1 LIEVKPRFLRGGI
14 IRPMTDRVVL
24 FSDVA
29 GSTSLYEVLGDK
41 RAFALIEQ
49 CLDTMSKCTEEL
61 HGRVVKTIGDAV
73 MAVFD
78 DADAAAAAATE
89 MQLRVDKLTPATGV
103 KLGLRIGF
111 HYGPVVDQEKDKDV
125 FGDTVNLASRL
136 CDLASRGQVITS
148 KETAQHL
155 SPLFAANLRKLY
167 AIQVKGREKEV
178 ELIEIVWQSAT
189 EELTAITAPVAPGA
203 GTAVI
208 ELELAGTRI
217 DVGPERRKVTI
228 GRDHEADFTIRD
240 DRVSRAHAMIERRR
254 GHFFL
259 VDHSANG
266 SYVTLEGKPEMDVH
280 REELTLLGHGWI
292 TFGRPRAEAH
302 QVLEFRIVETWR
314 PERAAP
320 AAAPATAHA

>member
-1 LIEVKPRFLRGGI
+1 
-14 IRPMTDRVVL
+14 MTDRAVL
-24 FSDVA
+24 FADVA

-49 CLDTMSKCTEEL
+49 CLDTMSRCTTEL

-73 MAVFD
+73 MSVFD
-78 DADAAAAAATE
+78 DTDSAAAAASE
-89 MQLRVDKLTPATGV
+89 MQLRVDKLGPATGA

-111 HYGPVVDQEKDKDV
+111 HYGPVVEQEKDQDV

-148 KETAQHL
+148 KETAQRL
-155 SPLFAANLRKLY
+155 SSMFAANLRKLY

-189 EELTAITAPVAPGA
+189 EELTAITAPAAPGA
-203 GTAVI
+203 GIAVL
-208 ELELAGTRI
+208 ELELGGTRI
-217 DVGPERRKVTI
+217 DVGPERRKVTF

-240 DRVSRAHAMIERRR
+240 DQVSRAHANIERRR

-266 SYVTLEGKPEMDVH
+266 TFATLEGKPEMRVH

-292 TFGRPRAEAH
+292 SFGRPRGEAL
-302 QVLEFRIVETWR
+302 QVVEFRCVETWR
-314 PERAAP
+314 PEAGVTP
-320 AAAPATAHA
+320 AAVAVTA

>member
-1 LIEVKPRFLRGGI
+1 
-14 IRPMTDRVVL
+14 MTDRVVL
-24 FSDVA
+24 FADVA
-29 GSTSLYEVLGDK
+29 GSTALYEVLGDK

-49 CLDTMSKCTEEL
+49 CLDTMSQCTAEL

-89 MQLRVDKLTPATGV
+89 MQLRVAKLGPATGA

-111 HYGPVVDQEKDKDV
+111 HHGPVVDQEKDKDV

-148 KETAQHL
+148 RETAQRL
-155 SPLFAANLRKLY
+155 SPLFAANLRRLY

-178 ELIEIVWQSAT
+178 DLIEIVWQSAT

-203 GTAVI
+203 GSAVI
-208 ELELAGTRI
+208 ELELGGTRI
-217 DVGPERRKVTI
+217 DAGPERRKVTF

-240 DRVSRAHAMIERRR
+240 DRVSRAHAMVERRR

-266 SYVTLEGKPEMDVH
+266 TFVTLEGKPEMHVH

-292 TFGRPRAEAH
+292 TFGRPRAEAV
-302 QVLEFRIVETWR
+302 QVVEFRCVETWR
-314 PERAAP
+314 PQA
-320 AAAPATAHA
+320 AAAPKPATATA

>member
-1 LIEVKPRFLRGGI
+1 LIEIKPRFPRGGMMAS
-14 IRPMTDRVVL
+14 MTDRAVL

-148 KETAQHL
+148 METARRL

-266 SYVTLEGKPEMDVH
+266 TYVTLEGKPEMDVH

-292 TFGRPRAEAH
+292 SFGRPRAEAH
-302 QVLEFRIVETWR
+302 QVLEFRVVETWR
-314 PERAAP
+314 PERAA
-320 AAAPATAHA
+320 APTAAHA